1 MCKTNYS
8 DLENLVKE
16 LEKTANLEGDR
27 KEEQI
32 KILQKINEKLLV
44 KYAIKVG
51 ELTIVPLW
59 VEAYYY
65 HTKSFPDITTHRS
78 PKQQGRFGMLYQHA
92 KTEINGGVD
101 ICLTDSKE
109 YFLSILIKNA
119 LIDGKFYTQEKING
133 RLIET
138 QENIE
143 SLENIIIEYHRE
155 GQVYHTQRI
164 GLTNKDFK
172 DLPLASLPI
181 NEIKNY
187 PFDNK
192 ENIAKTY
199 LDDLF
204 IAERE
209 KKCIELLGYRS
220 KYVIGK

>member
-1 MCKTNYS
+1 ME
-8 DLENLVKE
+8 DLKGKVEE
-16 LEKTANLEGDR
+16 LEEVANLEGDH

-32 KILQKINEKLLV
+32 KILQEINEKLLV

-59 VEAYYY
+59 IETYYY
-65 HTKSFPDITTHRS
+65 HKRSFPDITTHRS

-109 YFLSILIKNA
+109 YFLSVLIKNA

-133 RLIET
+133 KLIET
-138 QENIE
+138 RMDIEN
-143 SLENIIIEYHRE
+143 LKNIIIEYNRD
-155 GQVYHTQRI
+155 GQVCHTQRI

-172 DLPLASLPI
+172 NLPLASLLI

-187 PFDNK
+187 PFYNK
-192 ENIAKTY
+192 EKIVKTY
-199 LDDLF
+199 LDDLS
-204 IAERE
+204 ITERE

-220 KYVIGK
+220 KYVIGE